1 MNRVDPSG
9 NAFVS
14 MASWQSLSRGRRW
27 HDRMPLDEVLG
38 RLDKS
43 RGDMVSTLTDLCRI
57 PAIGPTNGG
66 EGEGKK
72 ASHVQGLLK
81 ELGLKVERVDAPDE
95 RVPGGKRPNLVVRIG
110 KGPRLWFLCH
120 LDIVPPGDRKGW
132 RTDPFEPKLIDGL
145 LYGRGTEDN
154 GQALVS
160 VLSAYRAITKAKVK
174 PARALGFA
182 FVADEETGS
191 GLGVKYL
198 LEQDLFQPKDAF
210 IVPDW
215 GMPAGDEVEV
225 AEKGL
230 LWLKITVTGKQGH
243 ASLPNEAVNAH
254 RAGAFLLTAI
264 DANLPRRFRATDPI
278 FRPWNST
285 FEPTKHEPNVPNVNT
300 IPGEDVFYFDC
311 RVLPAYSAK
320 DVVAAV
326 QELAAQTMQT
336 FGVVVKVEITNQES
350 SPPTPAD
357 APIVQELLKSLQRI
371 RKVRAKPV
379 GIGGGT
385 VAGPLRERK
394 FPCAVWSTT
403 EEKGHTV
410 NEYCRVDNLVADA
423 KVFAA
428 LMLGSD

>member
-1 MNRVDPSG
+1 
-9 NAFVS
+9 
-14 MASWQSLSRGRRW
+14 
-27 HDRMPLDEVLG
+27 MPLDAVLD

-43 RGDMVSTLTDLCRI
+43 RDEMVSTLTQLCRI

-72 ASHVQGLLK
+72 AAFVQGLLK
-81 ELGLKVERVDAPDE
+81 DMALKVERFDAPDT
-95 RVPGGKRPNLVVRIG
+95 RVPGGKRPNLVVRVG

-120 LDIVPPGDRKGW
+120 LDIVPPGDAKGW
-132 RTDPFEPKLIDGL
+132 RCDPFDPKLIDGR

-160 VLSAYRAITKAKVK
+160 VLSAYRTILKAKEK
-174 PARALGFA
+174 PGRALGFA
-182 FVADEETGS
+182 LVSDEETGS
-191 GLGVKYL
+191 GLGLKHL
-198 LEQDLFQPKDAF
+198 LTQDLFQPRDAF
-210 IVPDW
+210 LVPDW
-215 GMPAGDEVEV
+215 GMATGDEVEV
-225 AEKGL
+225 AEKSL

-254 RAGAFLLTAI
+254 RAGAYLLTSI

-278 FRPWNST
+278 FRPWSST

-300 IPGEDVFYFDC
+300 IPGEDTFYFDC
-311 RVLPAYSAK
+311 RVLPSVSPK
-320 DVVAAV
+320 EVVAAV

-336 FGVVVKVEITNQES
+336 FGVQVKIEIPNQES

-357 APIVQELLKSLQRI
+357 APIVRELLRILQ
-371 RKVRAKPV
+371 KVRNLRARAV

-385 VAGPLRERK
+385 VAGPLREEQ

-403 EEKGHTV
+403 DETGHSV
-410 NEYCRVDNLVADA
+410 NEYSRVDNLVADA

-428 LMLGSD
+428 LMLGP